1 MILSF
6 TRRFCMAHRLRHSG
20 SKRCSTPHGHN
31 ESVTARLSYC
41 GDRELDTSSNVAAD
55 FSELKHEWH
64 TWIDNYVDH
73 SLQIADDDP
82 LLDYF
87 RANEPE
93 QLPHILTTPGDPS
106 TELVSALFL
115 SKYTGFLQKIG
126 APFEVASIEV
136 CETPTNTVVIQS
148 SDLVLFPALERA
160 GWWHRADH
168 SINDLQYPSDQ
179 AASLTGNASLTS
191 V

>member
-20 SKRCSTPHGHN
+20 SQRCSTPHGHN
-31 ESVTARLSYC
+31 EYVTARLNYC
-41 GDRELDTSSNVAAD
+41 GDRALDTSSNVAAD

-64 TWIDNYVDH
+64 TWIDNHVDH

-82 LLDYF
+82 MLEYF

-93 QLPHILTTPGDPS
+93 QLPRILTTPGDPS
-106 TELVSALFL
+106 TELVSALFF
-115 SKYTGFLQKIG
+115 SKYTCFLQKIG
-126 APFEVASIEV
+126 APFEVASIEL
-136 CETPTNTVVIQS
+136 CETPTNTVVIQP
-148 SDLVLFPALERA
+148 SDLVLFSALERA
-160 GWWHRADH
+160 GWWRRADH
-168 SINDLQYPSDQ
+168 SINDLSDTSDQ
-179 AASLTGNASLTS
+179 AASFTGKTSLTS